1 MAFQRDYVLRL
12 IERMGEF
19 FRRLSEMADDA
30 EKKKKLDSACRDQCG
45 LSLDAALKLNEE
57 TLSRLLPP
65 QGVMMLSE
73 MAYLRAKLEKD
84 EEKESAF
91 HLLTIRLLSSLYK
104 EEVLCAVRAN
114 RLRELMDACAPLLSP
129 DDYMRCARFFMA
141 GEYYAH
147 GEDAV
152 FLAVESAEAPGEY
165 IEEGISLFSQL
176 LSLPEH
182 ALTLGGL
189 PSEDVKAAINDLKT
203 WELT

>member
-19 FRRLSEMADDA
+19 FRRLCEMADDA
-30 EKKKKLDSACRDQCG
+30 EKRAKLDSACRDQCG
-45 LSLDAALKLNEE
+45 LSLDATLQLNEE

-65 QGVMMLSE
+65 QGLMMLSE
-73 MAYLRAKLEKD
+73 MAYLRARLEKD
-84 EEKESAF
+84 DERKSAF
-91 HLLTIRLLSSLYK
+91 RLLTLRLLSSLY
-104 EEVLCAVRAN
+104 EEEILCAERAL
-114 RLRELMDACAPLLSP
+114 RLRELMDDCAPFLSP

-147 GEDAV
+147 GEDAI
-152 FLAVESAEAPGEY
+152 FLAVESAEEPGKY
-165 IEEGISLFSQL
+165 IEEGIALFSRL

-182 ALTLGGL
+182 ALALGGL
-189 PSEDVKAAINDLKT
+189 PPEDVKAAIDDLKT